1 MVKNLKRPRFVM
13 MLVKA
18 GPAVDDLIEQLLPHL
33 EPGDI
38 VIDGGNTHFADT
50 ERRTAYVESKGLLYV
65 GAGVSGGEEGALKGP
80 SLMPGGSKAAW
91 ETIKPVLRVGWTT
104 GCWPLCEDGSQRD
117 RVWGYAAHMRSVLP
131 IERSGR
137 SFQ

>member
-50 ERRTAYVESKGLLYV
+50 ERRTKYVR
-65 GAGVSGGEEGALKGP
+65 A
-80 SLMPGGSKAAW
+80 KACCLS
-91 ETIKPVLRVGWTT
+91 VRGYRV
-104 GCWPLCEDGSQRD
+104 EKKE
-117 RVWGYAAHMRSVLP
+117 H
-131 IERSGR
+131 
-137 SFQ
+137 